1 MPASTTK
8 PASTT
13 NPASTTMPPTAT
25 NFPDFDKAF
34 SSIFSNSNIILIIW
48 FLAIYYVTY
57 IILGIL
63 FKTSIPTIEMRITR
77 TVDIVVFSS
86 ILILLF
92 YSYYKLTDDEKSHIL
107 SYISTEIKREFNDPL
122 TMVYVGFFLAT
133 LYIFIYLFR
142 IPTAEGMKPVSIE
155 FLETKSW
162 IYLAILLIINFF
174 IYVLKIPIIDLM
186 YSTVASWWGMK
197 PTVAP
202 TEQSKEAD
210 VVAAGGDEVFNV
222 SNNLYTYDDAQA
234 VCSAYGARLANY
246 DEIEDA
252 YNKGAEWC
260 NYGWS
265 DNQMAFFPTQKET
278 WNKLQKVQKLK
289 NNCGRPG
296 VNGGFMANPNLKF
309 GVNCYGKKPAPRDSD
324 MAMLA
329 EKQNQIVPKT
339 PEQVELEQKIK
350 FWKDNS
356 DKLLNIN
363 SYNQKKWS
371 QY

>member
-1 MPASTTK
+1 M
-8 PASTT
+8 
-13 NPASTTMPPTAT
+13 
-25 NFPDFDKAF
+25 
-34 SSIFSNSNIILIIW
+34 
-48 FLAIYYVTY
+48 
-57 IILGIL
+57 
-63 FKTSIPTIEMRITR
+63 E
-77 TVDIVVFSS
+77 
-86 ILILLF
+86 
-92 YSYYKLTDDEKSHIL
+92 
-107 SYISTEIKREFNDPL
+107 
-122 TMVYVGFFLAT
+122 
-133 LYIFIYLFR
+133 
-142 IPTAEGMKPVSIE
+142 
-155 FLETKSW
+155 
-162 IYLAILLIINFF
+162 
-174 IYVLKIPIIDLM
+174 
-186 YSTVASWWGMK
+186 